1 VKFIILVFILI
12 IGLIWVNRD
21 VANTNLGIKTSF
33 STQNSPRLPFR
44 YAEAMI
50 YVIYPYGAFHQI
62 NYVCFNL
69 AEGQGHLLVSYWQN
83 QVISELKEPRK
94 TFPRASCYG
103 VLAVVIIYNAVMLS
117 YVSDRDFSLTDFKVN
132 RGTTGSYHPQGR
144 TIHLRRN
151 RCRSALFPTDTWAC
165 RYQPQTT
172 ADYLLCT
179 KSYFSYWKYYCRHI
193 HNSSR

>member
-1 VKFIILVFILI
+1 MVLENTAANSVSMAQNLLDAAHAQETPGRIIAIALAANTFACLLHTISRKWGIILNNVFGTVKFIILVFILI

-69 AEGQGHLLVSYWQN
+69 AEGQSHLLVSYTDK
-83 QVISELKEPRK
+83 IRLYRSSKSHEKLSHARP
-94 TFPRASCYG
+94 
-103 VLAVVIIYNAVMLS
+103 VMECL
-117 YVSDRDFSLTDFKVN
+117 
-132 RGTTGSYHPQGR
+132 P
-144 TIHLRRN
+144 
-151 RCRSALFPTDTWAC
+151 W
-165 RYQPQTT
+165 
-172 ADYLLCT
+172 
-179 KSYFSYWKYYCRHI
+179 
-193 HNSSR
+193 